1 MLEVSGTGDGMRL
14 APQRRDGIKAAG
26 APGATTA
33 PGDEQGERVA
43 TWPTVEP
50 DPAVRAAALAVVSR
64 LSLPRARQAHR
75 ARRGAGR
82 LETVPFAGGSADI
95 DLDRT
100 LERLVAGEV
109 HRSEDVLVRDR
120 LQRRRAVVLVV
131 DLSGSMR
138 GERLKTAAGTV
149 AGVAA
154 ELSADDLG
162 VIAFWSDAA
171 ILLPLGGPIRPTAL
185 VETLLR
191 IPAEG
196 LTNVSLPLEVAAEQL
211 RGSRAQ
217 DKRVVLLSDCV
228 HNAGPD
234 PRLMARKLPRLD
246 VLFDDT
252 GESDLEL
259 ATDLAHAGRGRLARI
274 RGFRDLPRGLRAVFA
289 R

>member
-1 MLEVSGTGDGMRL
+1 MRRTPGQ
-14 APQRRDGIKAAG
+14 ATG
-26 APGATTA
+26 APGTQTA
-33 PGDEQGERVA
+33 PSEEQGERVA
-43 TWPTVEP
+43 QWPIVDP
-50 DPAVRAAALAVVSR
+50 DPATRAAALAVVAR
-64 LSLPRARQAHR
+64 LSLPKARHATHP
-75 ARRGAGR
+75 RRGSGR
-82 LETVPFAGGSADI
+82 LETAPFAGGSADI

-100 LERLVAGEV
+100 LERLVAHEV
-109 HRSEDVLVRDR
+109 RRSEDVLVRER
-120 LQRRRAVVLVV
+120 MQRRRAVVLIV

-138 GERLKTAAGTV
+138 GERVKTAAGAV

-154 ELSADDLG
+154 ELSADELA
-162 VIAFWSDAA
+162 VVAFWSDAA
-171 ILLPLGGPIRPTAL
+171 VLLPLGAPIRPSAL

-211 RGSRAQ
+211 RRSRAQ
-217 DKRVVLLSDCV
+217 DRRVVLLSDCV

-234 PRLMARKLPRLD
+234 PRLMAHTLPRLD

-259 ATDLAHAGRGRLARI
+259 ATDLAHAGRGRLVRI
-274 RGFRDLPRGLRAVFA
+274 RGYRDLPRGLRAIFA

>member
-1 MLEVSGTGDGMRL
+1 VTG
-14 APQRRDGIKAAG
+14 
-26 APGATTA
+26 
-33 PGDEQGERVA
+33 
-43 TWPTVEP
+43 WPTVEP
-50 DPAVRAAALAVVSR
+50 DPAVRAAALAVVAR
-64 LSLPRARQAHR
+64 LSLPRARQASR
-75 ARRGAGR
+75 TRRGAGR

-109 HRSEDVLVRDR
+109 HSSADVLVRDR
-120 LQRRRAVVLVV
+120 VERRRAVILVV

-138 GERLKTAAGTV
+138 GERLKTAAGAV
-149 AGVAA
+149 AGTAA
-154 ELSADDLG
+154 ELRADEFG
-162 VIAFWSDAA
+162 VVAFWSDAA
-171 ILLPLGGPIRPTAL
+171 ILLPLGAPIRPMAL

-196 LTNVSLPLEVAAEQL
+196 LTNVSLPLQVAAEQL
-211 RGSRAQ
+211 RGSRTH

-234 PRLMARKLPRLD
+234 PRIIARTLPRLD
-246 VLFDDT
+246 VLFDDSA
-252 GESDLEL
+252 ESDLEL

-274 RGFRDLPRGLRAVFA
+274 RGYRDLPQGLRAVFA

>member
-1 MLEVSGTGDGMRL
+1 MT
-14 APQRRDGIKAAG
+14 PQRRDGAKVAG
-26 APGATTA
+26 ASGTRTA
-33 PGDEQGERVA
+33 PGDEQGERLA
-43 TWPTVEP
+43 SWPTVEP
-50 DPAVRAAALAVVSR
+50 DPTVRAAALAVVAR
-64 LSLPRARQAHR
+64 LTLPKARQAQR

-82 LETVPFAGGSADI
+82 LETVPFAGGSADV

-120 LQRRRAVVLVV
+120 LQRRRAVVLAV

-138 GERLKTAAGTV
+138 GERLKTVAGTV

-154 ELSADDLG
+154 QSSADELG

-171 ILLPLGGPIRPTAL
+171 ILLPLGAPIRPTVL

-211 RGSRAQ
+211 RRSRAQ

-234 PRLMARKLPRLD
+234 PRLVARTLPRLD

-259 ATDLAHAGRGRLARI
+259 ATELAHAGRGRLARLP
-274 RGFRDLPRGLRAVFA
+274 GFRAVPRGLRALFA